1 MEKELTGYIAL
12 AGINLMGKEEY
23 FAIYNDGYKY
33 EKGDK
38 VLVTGYRRGQILT
51 IQNIITLDDMTH
63 FHENEK
69 ITQEIVCKIN
79 PSAIDMT
86 AYEDREKRRKELAKI
101 QYKKHQLRQT
111 MDNII
116 QSTKDDKKYEIFA
129 ETNPDFAKLLEEY
142 KELMSKEVKE

>member
-1 MEKELTGYIAL
+1 MAEELTGYIAV

-51 IQNIITLDDMTH
+51 IQNILILDDMKH

-69 ITQEIVCKIN
+69 ITQEIVCKID
-79 PSAIDMT
+79 PGAIDMT
-86 AYEDREKRRKELAKI
+86 AYEDREKRRKELAKM

-142 KELMSKEVKE
+142 KELSKEVEE

>member
-1 MEKELTGYIAL
+1 MAKELTGYIAV

-51 IQNIITLDDMTH
+51 IQNILTLDDMTH

-101 QYKKHQLRQT
+101 QYKKHQLRQM
-111 MDNII
+111 MDDII
-116 QSTKDDKKYEIFA
+116 QSTKDDEKYEIFA
-129 ETNPDFAKLLEEY
+129 ETNSRFAKLLEEY
-142 KELMSKEVKE
+142 KELSKEMEE

>member
-1 MEKELTGYIAL
+1 MAKELTGYIAV

-23 FAIYNDGYKY
+23 FAIYNDVYKY

-63 FHENEK
+63 VHENEK

-101 QYKKHQLRQT
+101 QYKKHQLRQM

-116 QSTKDDKKYEIFA
+116 QSTKDDKKDEIFA
-129 ETNPDFAKLLEEY
+129 ETNPRFAKLLEEY
-142 KELMSKEVKE
+142 KELSKEVEE

>member
-1 MEKELTGYIAL
+1 MAKVLTGYIAV

-101 QYKKHQLRQT
+101 QYKKHQLRQM
-111 MDNII
+111 MDDII
-116 QSTKDDKKYEIFA
+116 QSTKDDEKYEIFA
-129 ETNPDFAKLLEEY
+129 ETNSKFAKLLEEY
-142 KELMSKEVKE
+142 KELSKEVEE

>member
-1 MEKELTGYIAL
+1 MAKELTGYIAV

-86 AYEDREKRRKELAKI
+86 AYEDREKRRKDLAKI
-101 QYKKHQLRQT
+101 QYKKHQLRQM
-111 MDNII
+111 MDDII
-116 QSTKDDKKYEIFA
+116 QSTKDDEKYEIFA
-129 ETNPDFAKLLEEY
+129 ATNSKFAKLLEEY
-142 KELMSKEVKE
+142 KELSKEVEE

>member
-1 MEKELTGYIAL
+1 MAKELTGYIAV

-101 QYKKHQLRQT
+101 QYKKHQLRQM

-116 QSTKDDKKYEIFA
+116 QSTKDDEKYEIFA
-129 ETNPDFAKLLEEY
+129 ETNSRFAKLLEEY
-142 KELMSKEVKE
+142 KELSKEMEE

>member
-1 MEKELTGYIAL
+1 MAKELTGYIAV

-23 FAIYNDGYKY
+23 FAIYSDGYKY

-51 IQNIITLDDMTH
+51 IQNILTLDDMTH
-63 FHENEK
+63 VHENEK

-101 QYKKHQLRQT
+101 QYKKHQLRQM

-116 QSTKDDKKYEIFA
+116 QSTKDDKKDEIFA
-129 ETNPDFAKLLEEY
+129 ETNPRFAKLLEEY
-142 KELMSKEVKE
+142 KELSKEVEE

>member
-1 MEKELTGYIAL
+1 MAKELTGYIAV

-38 VLVTGYRRGQILT
+38 VLVTGYRRCQILT

-63 FHENEK
+63 VHENEK

-101 QYKKHQLRQT
+101 QYKKHQLRQM

-116 QSTKDDKKYEIFA
+116 QSTKDDKKDEIFA
-129 ETNPDFAKLLEEY
+129 ETNPRFAKLLEEY
-142 KELMSKEVKE
+142 KELSKEVEE

>member
-1 MEKELTGYIAL
+1 MAKELTGYIAV

-101 QYKKHQLRQT
+101 QYKKHQLRQM
-111 MDNII
+111 MDDII
-116 QSTKDDKKYEIFA
+116 QSTKDDQKYEIFA
-129 ETNPDFAKLLEEY
+129 ETNSRFAKLLEEY
-142 KELMSKEVKE
+142 KELSKEVEE

>member
-1 MEKELTGYIAL
+1 MTKELTGYIAV

-51 IQNIITLDDMTH
+51 IQNILTLDDMTH
-63 FHENEK
+63 VHENEK

-101 QYKKHQLRQT
+101 QYKKHQLRQM

-116 QSTKDDKKYEIFA
+116 QSTKDDEKYEIFA
-129 ETNPDFAKLLEEY
+129 ETNSRFAKLLEEY
-142 KELMSKEVKE
+142 KELSKEMEE

>member
-1 MEKELTGYIAL
+1 MAKELTGYIAV

-38 VLVTGYRRGQILT
+38 VLVTGHRRGQILT
-51 IQNIITLDDMTH
+51 IQNILTLDDMTH
-63 FHENEK
+63 VHENEK

-101 QYKKHQLRQT
+101 QYKKHQLRQI

-116 QSTKDDKKYEIFA
+116 QSTKDDKKDEIFA
-129 ETNPDFAKLLEEY
+129 ETNPRFAKLLEEY
-142 KELMSKEVKE
+142 KELSKEVEE

>member
-1 MEKELTGYIAL
+1 MAKELTGYISV

-51 IQNIITLDDMTH
+51 IQNILTLDDMKH

-86 AYEDREKRRKELAKI
+86 AYEDRDKRRKELAKI
-101 QYKKHQLRQT
+101 QYKKHQLRQM
-111 MDNII
+111 MDDII

-129 ETNPDFAKLLEEY
+129 ETDSRFAKLLEEY
-142 KELMSKEVKE
+142 KELSKEVEE

>member
-1 MEKELTGYIAL
+1 MAKELTDYIAV

-38 VLVTGYRRGQILT
+38 VLVTGHRRGQILT
-51 IQNIITLDDMTH
+51 IQNILTLDDMTH
-63 FHENEK
+63 VHENEK

-101 QYKKHQLRQT
+101 QYKKHQLRQM

-116 QSTKDDKKYEIFA
+116 QSTKDDEKYEIFA
-129 ETNPDFAKLLEEY
+129 ETNSRFAKLLEEY
-142 KELMSKEVKE
+142 KELSKEMEE

>member
-1 MEKELTGYIAL
+1 MAKELTGYIAV
-12 AGINLMGKEEY
+12 AGINLMGNEEY

-51 IQNIITLDDMTH
+51 IQNILTLDDMKH

-69 ITQEIVCKIN
+69 ITQEIVCKID
-79 PSAIDMT
+79 PGAIDMT
-86 AYEDREKRRKELAKI
+86 AYEDREKRRKELAKM
-101 QYKKHQLRQT
+101 QYKKHQLRQM

-116 QSTKDDKKYEIFA
+116 QSTKDDEKYEIFA
-129 ETNPDFAKLLEEY
+129 ETNSGFAKLLEKY
-142 KELMSKEVKE
+142 KELSKEVEE

>member
-1 MEKELTGYIAL
+1 MAKELTGYIAV

-23 FAIYNDGYKY
+23 FAIYNDDYKY

-51 IQNIITLDDMTH
+51 IQNILTLDDMKH
-63 FHENEK
+63 FHENEE
-69 ITQEIVCKIN
+69 ITQEIVCKID
-79 PSAIDMT
+79 PGAIDMT
-86 AYEDREKRRKELAKI
+86 AYEDREKRRKELAKM

-129 ETNPDFAKLLEEY
+129 ESNPDCAKLLEEY
-142 KELMSKEVKE
+142 KELSKEVEE

>member
-1 MEKELTGYIAL
+1 MAKELTGYIAV

-51 IQNIITLDDMTH
+51 IQNILTLDDMTH

-79 PSAIDMT
+79 LSAIDMT

-101 QYKKHQLRQT
+101 QYKKHQLRQM
-111 MDNII
+111 MDDII
-116 QSTKDDKKYEIFA
+116 QSTKDDEKYEIFA
-129 ETNPDFAKLLEEY
+129 ETNSKFAKLLEEY
-142 KELMSKEVKE
+142 KELSKEVEE

>member
-1 MEKELTGYIAL
+1 MAKELTGYIAV

-69 ITQEIVCKIN
+69 IIQEIVCKIN

-86 AYEDREKRRKELAKI
+86 AYEDREKRRKDLAKI
-101 QYKKHQLRQT
+101 QYKKHQLRQM
-111 MDNII
+111 MDDII
-116 QSTKDDKKYEIFA
+116 QSTKDDEKYEIFA
-129 ETNPDFAKLLEEY
+129 ETNSRFAKLLEEY
-142 KELMSKEVKE
+142 KELSKEVEE